1 MKIREN
7 YTCPL
12 EFVHDIIRGKWKAII
27 IFQLRDKKCSFSEL
41 QHSIHGVS
49 QKMLLEQ
56 LSELKQ
62 FGIVDKMIFSGY
74 PLKVEYYLTDRG
86 NKILSAIYIMQEVGL
101 EYMVEHGMEDI
112 LKEKGIP
119 YERSLCTKK

>member
-27 IFQLRDKKCSFSEL
+27 IFQLRDKNCSFSEL

-62 FGIVDKMIFSGY
+62 FGLVDKKIFSGY

-86 NKILSAIYIMQEVGL
+86 NKILSAIYIMQEVGI
-101 EYMVEHGMEDI
+101 EYMVENGMEDI

>member
-1 MKIREN
+1 MKIRET

-27 IFQLRDKKCSFSEL
+27 IFQLRGKNCSFSEL
-41 QHSIHGVS
+41 QHSINGVS

-62 FGIVDKMIFSGY
+62 FGLVDKKTFSGY

-86 NKILSAIYIMQEVGL
+86 NKMLSAIYIMQEIGI
-101 EYMVEHGMEDI
+101 EYMVEHGMTDV
-112 LKEKGIP
+112 LKKKGI
-119 YERSLCTKK
+119 RF